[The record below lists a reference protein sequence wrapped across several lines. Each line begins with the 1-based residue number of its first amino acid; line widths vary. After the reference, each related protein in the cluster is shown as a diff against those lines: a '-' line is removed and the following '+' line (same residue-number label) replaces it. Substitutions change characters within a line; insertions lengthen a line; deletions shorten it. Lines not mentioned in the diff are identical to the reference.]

1 MQSDLF
7 QDDLYPDTAG
17 PDCAIEAEDWFEGKN
32 GEPILISLKD
42 GYIPA
47 KNRDLKVV
55 KKNILDNKP
64 KPGKNAENNAAAPVA
79 KTASPAP
86 SVVRFFTPLIPNPDP
101 LICFV
106 CFGFSAPDARS
117 RALHFTLCVGIL
129 SVHVRCLI
137 LYKCID
143 SVRIF

>member
-1 MQSDLF
+1 MLKVHIISSTSFLSRFLAVQSDLF

-17 PDCAIEAEDWFEGKN
+17 PDCAIEAEEWFDGKN

-64 KPGKNAENNAAAPVA
+64 KPSKNAENNATAPVT
-79 KTASPAP
+79 KPASAAP
-86 SVVRFFTPLIPNPDP
+86 SVVRLPDLFIFLFMSNPLSRP
-101 LICFV
+101 LF
-106 CFGFSAPDARS
+106 
-117 RALHFTLCVGIL
+117 
-129 SVHVRCLI
+129 
-137 LYKCID
+137 
-143 SVRIF
+143 